1 MEFDTF
7 NKEDD
12 MKKTFTYVGLSYSVL
27 LIVNIVLFI
36 LLRCFFPD
44 IREAITGNNVSKILV
59 GVLPVNNAHFTILL
73 FPISFITSYFVFAFF
88 PFSS

>member
-27 LIVNIVLFI
+27 LIVII
-36 LLRCFFPD
+36 SLL
-44 IREAITGNNVSKILV
+44 I
-59 GVLPVNNAHFTILL
+59 
-73 FPISFITSYFVFAFF
+73 
-88 PFSS
+88 